1 MIKLIASVV
10 ICQLAGVIGAFFTT
24 PAISG
29 WYKGLNKP
37 AFNPPN
43 WLFGPAWTLLY
54 FLMGVSLYLVWNKK
68 NSKQKKT
75 ALIFF
80 SLQLA
85 LNSLWSVIFFGM
97 RQPLIAFLEIIILW
111 LFILLTI
118 IKFFPISKKSAYLLI
133 PYLLWV
139 TFASVL
145 NFYIVKLN

>member
-43 WLFGPAWTLLY
+43 WLFGPAWTFLY

-80 SLQLA
+80 VIQLG
-85 LNSLWSVIFFGM
+85 LNILWSIIFFGL
-97 RQPLIAFLEIIILW
+97 RLPLVAFLEIIILW

-145 NFYIVKLN
+145 NFYIVRLN